1 MTAVLVIYPARE
13 DAHFDRVYYA
23 ATHMPM
29 VHAAW
34 DRYGLR
40 PTTPRF
46 AGEGARTFEAMVLL
60 EFPDGAALAAAMA
73 DPATAAVVADVANF
87 TNLTA
92 VHQIFETR

>member
-1 MTAVLVIYPARE
+1 MTTLLVIYPTRD
-13 DAHFDRVYYA
+13 DAHFDRAYYA

-34 DRYGLR
+34 DKYGLL

-46 AGEGARTFEAMVLL
+46 AGEGARAFEAMVLL
-60 EFPDGAALAAAMA
+60 EFPDGAAMAAAMA
-73 DPATAAVVADVANF
+73 DPATAAVRADVAQF

-92 VHQIFETR
+92 VHQVFETR